1 MLITVSNVNKIR
13 FVFLGEWRVT
23 LYCQGKRIDS
33 CQVDVCDPSRVKVID
48 LKGGIVGRPNR
59 FKGRRFCVGGIERT
73 WGEIKTAKRT
83 DR

>member
-1 MLITVSNVNKIR
+1 M
-13 FVFLGEWRVT
+13 T
-23 LYCQGKRIDS
+23 LYCQGRRIDS

-59 FKGRRFCVGGIERT
+59 FKGRGFCVGGIGRT
-73 WGEIKTAKRT
+73 WEDIKTAKRM